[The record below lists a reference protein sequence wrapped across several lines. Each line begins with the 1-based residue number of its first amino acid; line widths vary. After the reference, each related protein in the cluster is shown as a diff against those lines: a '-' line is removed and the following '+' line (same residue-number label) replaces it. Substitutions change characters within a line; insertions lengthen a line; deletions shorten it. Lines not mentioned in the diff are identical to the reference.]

1 MLTHTRLI
9 GSINIKRKRHIMAQ
23 HNLVCR
29 GAAVAAAVGSVEV
42 LPAGTPWECWE
53 QCVCAFESKRRR
65 GKCTGTVSPSLSDD
79 KASSRRYILQCVFMR
94 SDCTIKKA
102 CLPTEHAERSR

>member
-29 GAAVAAAVGSVEV
+29 GAAVAVGSVEV
-42 LPAGTPWECWE
+42 LPTGTPWECWE

-65 GKCTGTVSPSLSDD
+65 GKCTGTVSPPSLMIRPAAEDIF
-79 KASSRRYILQCVFMR
+79 SSV
-94 SDCTIKKA
+94 S
-102 CLPTEHAERSR
+102 S

>member
-29 GAAVAAAVGSVEV
+29 GAAVAVGSVEV
-42 LPAGTPWECWE
+42 LGSAGNSVCVRLKVREDGASAPAQSPP
-53 QCVCAFESKRRR
+53 
-65 GKCTGTVSPSLSDD
+65 PSLMIRPAAEDIF
-79 KASSRRYILQCVFMR
+79 SSV
-94 SDCTIKKA
+94 S
-102 CLPTEHAERSR
+102 S

>member
-29 GAAVAAAVGSVEV
+29 GAAVAAAVGSAEV
-42 LPAGTPWECWE
+42 LPAGTPWESGNSV
-53 QCVCAFESKRRR
+53 CVRLKVREDEASAPAQ
-65 GKCTGTVSPSLSDD
+65 SPPPSLMIRPAAEDIF
-79 KASSRRYILQCVFMR
+79 SSV
-94 SDCTIKKA
+94 S
-102 CLPTEHAERSR
+102 S

>member
-29 GAAVAAAVGSVEV
+29 GAAVAAGVLRSFQQGHLGSAGNSVCVRLKVREDGASA
-42 LPAGTPWECWE
+42 PAQSPP
-53 QCVCAFESKRRR
+53 
-65 GKCTGTVSPSLSDD
+65 PSLMIRPAAEDIF
-79 KASSRRYILQCVFMR
+79 SSV
-94 SDCTIKKA
+94 S
-102 CLPTEHAERSR
+102 S